1 MARYNIRSSGSSEK
15 DINILLLG
23 ATGVGKTTFVNAF
36 INSLFYNT
44 LDDAMN
50 GDLKVL
56 VPASFTLTDN
66 DSFESRTIVVGTPDT
81 NENVTGDG
89 ASSTQMCRS
98 YSFCIGNRL
107 IRLIDGPGVGD
118 TRSVDHE
125 ARNFEFILNYINQY
139 EHLNGICI
147 LLKPAQ
153 TRLDVYFRYCVKELL
168 RHLHVNAKDNIMFVF
183 TNSRPTFFKPGD
195 TTPLLK
201 KLLKDLHEKNGV
213 DVPFN
218 TTNTFMFDNE
228 SFRFLAVYKQGLNF
242 LLNEKE
248 QFSGSW
254 EKSVKEFYRLIV
266 RICQCDLHAIQD
278 TQSLNEAQ
286 IIIHKLSRPVG
297 EIMTL
302 IEENIQMAKQYK
314 EKLLKNPSNDLS
326 NSLPQKVGVFV
337 PLRERLTVCVND
349 KCTEVINVNGEQRI
363 NYKSSCH
370 IGCSLHQ
377 AVQECIGHPILRRC
391 WAMQRTDNCRKCGC
405 HWMKHM
411 HITYRYEHKVTHVE
425 LNESTGYQT
434 PRSILSLI
442 DQRITDLRSEE
453 AEIRRTCVQLSL
465 FLKQNSITPFNDDML
480 EYLNHFIK
488 EEKQKQSEGKDN
500 AEVIRGLEQMVKDYT
515 QEMTLYARSIPT
527 RSENFLENAKS
538 IEQILELV
546 YKLYALPING
556 QLIYEQMERMKA
568 GRAQAIAKAE
578 QHVDLP
584 RGFHTP
590 QILDDL
596 KEFIDRKKN

>member
-228 SFRFLAVYKQGLNF
+228 SFRF
-242 LLNEKE
+242 
-248 QFSGSW
+248 
-254 EKSVKEFYRLIV
+254 
-266 RICQCDLHAIQD
+266 
-278 TQSLNEAQ
+278 
-286 IIIHKLSRPVG
+286 
-297 EIMTL
+297 
-302 IEENIQMAKQYK
+302 
-314 EKLLKNPSNDLS
+314 
-326 NSLPQKVGVFV
+326 
-337 PLRERLTVCVND
+337 
-349 KCTEVINVNGEQRI
+349 
-363 NYKSSCH
+363 
-370 IGCSLHQ
+370 
-377 AVQECIGHPILRRC
+377 
-391 WAMQRTDNCRKCGC
+391 
-405 HWMKHM
+405 
-411 HITYRYEHKVTHVE
+411 
-425 LNESTGYQT
+425 
-434 PRSILSLI
+434 
-442 DQRITDLRSEE
+442 
-453 AEIRRTCVQLSL
+453 
-465 FLKQNSITPFNDDML
+465 
-480 EYLNHFIK
+480 IK
-488 EEKQKQSEGKDN
+488 
-500 AEVIRGLEQMVKDYT
+500 
-515 QEMTLYARSIPT
+515 
-527 RSENFLENAKS
+527 
-538 IEQILELV
+538 
-546 YKLYALPING
+546 
-556 QLIYEQMERMKA
+556 
-568 GRAQAIAKAE
+568 
-578 QHVDLP
+578 
-584 RGFHTP
+584 
-590 QILDDL
+590 
-596 KEFIDRKKN
+596 